1 MKKVCYLGI
10 ALAACLS
17 SCSDDSLDNGKTVV
31 NPVQTGDEIIFGSS
45 LSDNANM
52 IESRTV
58 YGDRT
63 ETGVPVYWEDD
74 GSDTI
79 AIFCNQASQPANHL
93 VHYKV
98 MPETEDLNK
107 DGKPDKHQA
116 HSVTKVN
123 TAEAGL
129 QWGAPDTEHRFYAFY
144 PASAVKG
151 STEENE
157 TGMITA
163 NIPVTQQVQEWRTGT
178 FSSKDGDFD
187 GKTCHFG
194 LPNMDYAYMYAYQ
207 AVTPSEVSKD
217 EAIDLNFKNLVTVLD
232 ITVQGPKSG
241 TATITNINVDAI
253 DGEQPILTGDF
264 TCNIRNA
271 STGAT
276 ATCTPVGSFNEER
289 GRISIPC
296 YDKKTGRFIQLGP
309 EELLNV
315 KAYIIPQNIGNTV
328 TRRTLRVTVS
338 MLNGAPCRKTLNT
351 ADVTPQ
357 KINRVILPKLEVG
370 GTNYWMSSLDPD
382 IYVSELSIPG
392 SKFSILSEANNAA
405 NIYQN
410 ASIEQQFQ
418 DGVRAFIFQ
427 TAAKGSNSDGGLT
440 PENNTFTGDIKVVS
454 EEAKKEVMSL
464 EAAVK
469 EIASYL
475 EQCQQIGKE
484 NEFAFLMLTYA
495 TGGDSDA
502 GTGYY
507 AHSFMGVPYDWTW
520 IREPRNAD
528 QTWIN
533 LLRDKVNELAEDP
546 NNRIY
551 TDEITPNTT
560 IDDVKGTIILKAN
573 YNTQDMLKY
582 YTDPKSFVYNGPDVK
597 TSAPIMFT
605 FWGASTGPNGSGD
618 WTYQDNNGGM
628 PMDWGT
634 PVWYAN
640 STAQLRWY
648 YQEVTSVGTNQE
660 ATRDQKEAGITKLFQ
675 ESVKL
680 YKNDTSHKTWFMNDL
695 GGYYSD
701 RGDINGRGT
710 GIEALAIDMNQMG
723 VDELQDRTE
732 NAGLGLV
739 FMNFAD
745 KLSDS
750 GAKYKSD
757 WLIQTLIDN
766 NFKFALRKKGSTTT
780 TTSYNASYKT
790 GVNAIGWDK

>member
-1 MKKVCYLGI
+1 MKKIFYLGI

-63 ETGVPVYWEDD
+63 NTGVPVYWEAD
-74 GSDTI
+74 GSDEI
-79 AIFCNQASQPANHL
+79 AIFCLQSSQPASHL
-93 VHYKV
+93 VHYNVKPV
-98 MPETEDLNK
+98 LDSDGEPTETAAE
-107 DGKPDKHQA
+107 
-116 HSVTKVN
+116 VTKVN

-129 QWGAPDTEHRFYAFY
+129 QWGDPDTEHRFYAFY

-151 STEENE
+151 STEENA
-157 TGMITA
+157 TGQITA
-163 NIPVTQQVQEWRTGT
+163 NIPVTQQVQEWREGT
-178 FSSKDGDFD
+178 FDTSDPDFK
-187 GKTCHFG
+187 GKKVYFG

-232 ITVQGPKSG
+232 ITVQGPTSG

-253 DGEQPILTGDF
+253 DGKEPILTGDF

-296 YDKKTGRFIQLGP
+296 YDKKTGQFIQLGQ

-315 KAYIIPQNIGNTV
+315 KAYIIPQNTENTV
-328 TRRTLRVTVS
+328 TQGTLRVTVS

-370 GTNYWMSSLDPD
+370 GTNYWMSSLDPS

-392 SKFSILSEANNAA
+392 SKFSVLTSANGASRV
-405 NIYQN
+405 YQN
-410 ASIEQQFQ
+410 YDIDKQFE

-427 TAAKGSNSDGGLT
+427 TSTIGHWGWGFNYDGLY
-440 PENNTFTGDIKVVS
+440 VVCEDKNKPVMKLS
-454 EEAKKEVMSL
+454 EAIGK
-464 EAAVK
+464 
-469 EIASYL
+469 IASHLDYC
-475 EQCQQIGKE
+475 EGVGKE
-484 NEFAFLMLTYA
+484 NEFAFVMLTYSS
-495 TGGDSDA
+495 GDKPVLDDNEQ
-502 GTGYY
+502 Y
-507 AHSFMGVPYDWTW
+507 W
-520 IREPRNAD
+520 IEK
-528 QTWIN
+528 
-533 LLRDKVNELAEDP
+533 LRDEVNKIASTAA
-546 NNRIY
+546 NRIY
-551 TDEITPNTT
+551 IDEITPNTT
-560 IDDVKGTIILKAN
+560 IGDVKGKIILKAN
-573 YNTQDMLKY
+573 YNSQNMIANYGST
-582 YTDPKSFVYNGPDVK
+582 T
-597 TSAPIMFT
+597 APIMFT
-605 FWGASTGPNGSGD
+605 WWKDAYGPEVSEGVY
-618 WTYQDNNGGM
+618 YQEVYNGM
-628 PMDWGT
+628 PMDWGK
-634 PVWYAN
+634 PVWYLQ
-640 STAQLRWY
+640 STANLRWY
-648 YQEVTSVGTNQE
+648 YQEVTSVGSGQE
-660 ATRDQKEAGITKLFQ
+660 ATTQEKKESIQNLFRK
-675 ESVKL
+675 SVDL

-745 KLSDS
+745 KQSDS